1 MSSLA
6 GYTSGIL
13 FESDTVAP
21 AVNVNGWLTGR
32 QPGTGGAQASS
43 ITLSGNT
50 FTNSGSSATLP
61 SVAIAQESFGTTL
74 NAVNATPNLFNGLS
88 LTGST
93 ATPDL
98 FTIADQIADSVD
110 ASNLGNV
117 TLKSGNVYVTP
128 NSFWAPS
135 STTIADVSRAVAQ
148 ASASST
154 VLVKTGAYATGAATT
169 TVNNLTVNVEAG
181 VTGFTGLVLGTGVTN
196 GTLAGAGGVALTGS
210 SDNNTLTGNDGD
222 NTITGGLGDDTIDGG
237 LGTNTAVFS
246 GNYDDYVISLT
257 PTITVTGKPG
267 KPDTSVDTLTNI
279 QSLQFAD
286 ITVPLDSV
294 PTTLTVSAAG
304 ITYGDDGIV
313 EVTVARVEGTTPVPS
328 GTVKLVVNG

>member
-1 MSSLA
+1 YYSNLAGAYLGVVNSTVSGNTFSKIGGTAGLVLAGGRSADSTYFPASSNSTVSGNFFTYNDQAVSSLA

-128 NSFWAPS
+128 NSFWA
-135 STTIADVSRAVAQ
+135 
-148 ASASST
+148 
-154 VLVKTGAYATGAATT
+154 
-169 TVNNLTVNVEAG
+169 
-181 VTGFTGLVLGTGVTN
+181 
-196 GTLAGAGGVALTGS
+196 
-210 SDNNTLTGNDGD
+210 
-222 NTITGGLGDDTIDGG
+222 
-237 LGTNTAVFS
+237 
-246 GNYDDYVISLT
+246 
-257 PTITVTGKPG
+257 
-267 KPDTSVDTLTNI
+267 
-279 QSLQFAD
+279 
-286 ITVPLDSV
+286 
-294 PTTLTVSAAG
+294 
-304 ITYGDDGIV
+304 
-313 EVTVARVEGTTPVPS
+313 
-328 GTVKLVVNG
+328 